1 MDVTNLVHTDTLKE
15 STAGGF
21 ARAIRRPFSGTFLE
35 SVLREPLVHFLV
47 LGGLLFLF
55 FQWKGAGSG
64 PGSNRI
70 VVTHAQIE
78 QLAVGFAR
86 TWQKPPTEQ
95 ELKGLIDEYV
105 KDEIATREAVAMGL
119 DRDDVIIRRRLRQ
132 KLEFIAEDTVTSV
145 PPSDVELAAWMV
157 KHPTAFQSEPKLAFR
172 QVYLNPDRHGTALQA
187 DAEKLLARL
196 QAGGAKISAEHLGDT
211 TMLPAEQP
219 LAPLFDTARSFGDD
233 FANELMKLQP
243 GQWVGPLESP
253 FGLHLVLVSEKVP
266 ASQQQLAAVRPQVER
281 EVLLEHKRKELQNL
295 YDRLLEKYTVKVEQL
310 PAEPGA
316 AGPSGGAT
324 K

>member
-1 MDVTNLVHTDTLKE
+1 MDVPNLVHTDTLIE
-15 STAGGF
+15 STAGGS
-21 ARAIRRPFSGTFLE
+21 AQAIRRRFSGTFLK

-47 LGGLLFLF
+47 LGALLFLF
-55 FQWKGAGSG
+55 FQWKGGGSG

-70 VVTHAQIE
+70 VITHAQIE
-78 QLAVGFAR
+78 QLAVGFTR

-95 ELKGLIDEYV
+95 ELKGLVDEYV

-132 KLEFIAEDTVTSV
+132 KLEFIAEGTVASI
-145 PPSDVELAAWMV
+145 PPTDAELTAWMD

-172 QVYLNPDRHGTALQA
+172 QVYLNPERHGTSLSS

-196 QAGGAKISAEHLGDT
+196 QAGGAKVSTEHLGDP

-219 LAPLFDTARSFGDD
+219 LTPLFDTARSFGDD
-233 FANELMKLQP
+233 FANALMNVQP

-253 FGLHLVLVSEKVP
+253 FGSHLVLVLDKVS
-266 ASQQQLAAVRPQVER
+266 ASQQSLSAVRPQVER
-281 EVLLEHKRKELQNL
+281 EVLLERKKRELQNL
-295 YDRLLEKYTVKVEQL
+295 YDRLLEKYTVKVEQM

-316 AGPSGGAT
+316 AAPTAGAT

>member
-1 MDVTNLVHTDTLKE
+1 ME

-21 ARAIRRPFSGTFLE
+21 AHAIRRRFSGTFLK

-47 LGGLLFLF
+47 LGALLFLF
-55 FQWKGAGSG
+55 FQWRGGSG

-70 VVTHAQIE
+70 VITHAQIE
-78 QLAVGFAR
+78 QLAVGFTR
-86 TWQKPPTEQ
+86 TWQRPPTEQ

-132 KLEFIAEDTVTSV
+132 KLEFIVEDTVASV
-145 PPSDVELAAWMV
+145 PPSDAELTAWMA

-172 QVYLNPDRHGTALQA
+172 QVYLNPERHGSALHA
-187 DAEKLLARL
+187 DAERLLARL
-196 QAGGAKISAEHLGDT
+196 QAGGSKISTEHLGDT

-233 FANELMKLQP
+233 FANELAKLQP

-253 FGLHLVLVSEKVP
+253 FGMHLVLVSENVP
-266 ASQQQLAAVRPQVER
+266 ASQQPLAVVRPQVER
-281 EVLLEHKRKELQNL
+281 EVLLERKRKELQNL
-295 YDRLLEKYTVKVEQL
+295 YDRLLEKYTVKVEQM
-310 PAEPGA
+310 PAEQGA
-316 AGPSGGAT
+316 VAPTAGAT